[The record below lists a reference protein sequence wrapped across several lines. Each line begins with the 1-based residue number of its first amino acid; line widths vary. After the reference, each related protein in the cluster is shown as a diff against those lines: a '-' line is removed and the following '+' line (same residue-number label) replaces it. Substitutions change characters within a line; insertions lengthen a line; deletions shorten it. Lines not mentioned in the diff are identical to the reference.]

1 MIRRFALSLLLL
13 SASAAAQNIPIAGS
27 EGLWVVDSE
36 KRAAHAKVAPHLG
49 REGLW
54 LRANAHVFQPDL
66 DFENGVIEFDVAPL
80 PGCNFVALMFR
91 RESFQEHENI
101 YIRPFKS
108 GSFESVQYA
117 PRLHAMSTWQLY
129 PEFQTAVD
137 LPTNEWTHFR
147 VEVRG
152 SRLRI
157 QVGDSEILVE
167 RLRGEAASGSIGFWA
182 RINDDPSRWAAVV
195 SNIVIRPESSEST
208 VPGRTPP
215 PSGTLARW
223 EVANQVFPHAES
235 WTEPP
240 SASAWSPAEAEESGL
255 VNLTRALGRRK
266 PGDTAFART
275 TIHSENARTAL
286 LDLGYSDEVWVFLN
300 GRLLYSGV
308 NAWESRHP
316 GFLSYVLFGAEK
328 VALPLQA
335 GENEIVL
342 LVSDDQR
349 FGWGFKAR
357 LLPPLGR

>member
-1 MIRRFALSLLLL
+1 MIRRLALSLLLL
-13 SASAAAQNIPIAGS
+13 SAPAAAQNVPIAGS
-27 EGLWVVDSE
+27 DGLWVVDAK

-66 DFENGVIEFDVAPL
+66 DFTSGVIEFDVAPL

-117 PRLHAMSTWQLY
+117 PRIHAMSTWQLY

-137 LPTNEWTHFR
+137 LPTNQWTHFR
-147 VEVRG
+147 VEVDG
-152 SRLRI
+152 SRLHI
-157 QVGDSEILVE
+157 QAGDSEILVE
-167 RLRGEAASGSIGFWA
+167 RLRSEAERGSLGFWA
-182 RINDDPSRWAAVV
+182 RINDDPTRWAAVV
-195 SNIVIRPESSEST
+195 SNIVIRPNDAETTPAS
-208 VPGRTPP
+208 RTPP
-215 PSGTLARW
+215 PPGTLARW
-223 EVANQVFPHAES
+223 EVADQVFPHAES
-235 WTEPP
+235 WTKPP
-240 SASAWSPAEAEESGL
+240 SADAWSPAEAEETGL

-266 PGDTAFART
+266 TGDTALART
-275 TIHSENARTAL
+275 TIASASARTAL

-300 GRLLYSGV
+300 GRLLYAGV

-328 VALPLQA
+328 IALPLQP
-335 GENEIVL
+335 GDNELI
-342 LVSDDQR
+342 LVVADDQR

-357 LLPPLGR
+357 LE